1 MYRKSGRIP
10 SDGGWNAYC
19 TKGYNMSLVSLILV
33 LALVGLLVW
42 LIQTFIPMDARI
54 KNLMSVIVVIVLLLW
69 VLQSIGLL
77 TGGPVIRI
85 R

>member
-1 MYRKSGRIP
+1 
-10 SDGGWNAYC
+10 
-19 TKGYNMSLVSLILV
+19 MSLISLILV

-54 KNLMSVIVVIVLLLW
+54 KNLMSIIVIIVLLLW
-69 VLQSIGLL
+69 VLQSIGIL
-77 TGGPVIRI
+77 TGGPTIRI

>member
-1 MYRKSGRIP
+1 
-10 SDGGWNAYC
+10 
-19 TKGYNMSLVSLILV
+19 MSLVTLILV

-42 LIQTFIPMDARI
+42 LIQTFIPMDVRI
-54 KNLMSVIVVIVLLLW
+54 KNLLSVVVVVVLLLW
-69 VLQSIGLL
+69 VLQGIGIL